1 MLKYQIVP
9 VTSFQQNCT
18 LFWCDL
24 TRQAAIIDPG
34 GEYQKII
41 QHVEANQLQV
51 SCILLTHGHLDHV
64 GAAVELAKHY
74 QVDILGPQEADLF
87 WFDELPQQ
95 GISFGFGVLE
105 AFTPTKWLNEGD
117 TIQIGNESL
126 AVFHCPGHTPG
137 HIIFYSAS
145 AKLAQVGDVL
155 FKGSIGRTDFPQ
167 GNVRDLFLSIT
178 TKLWPLGDDVTFIP
192 GHGPTSTFGT
202 ERKTNPFV
210 SDLAIATHN
219 II

>member
-9 VTSFQQNCT
+9 VTPFQQNCT

-34 GEYQKII
+34 GEHQNII
-41 QHVEANQLQV
+41 QHIEANQLQV
-51 SCILLTHGHLDHV
+51 SCVLLTHGHIDHV
-64 GAAVELAKHY
+64 GAAVKLAAHY
-74 QVDILGPQEADLF
+74 QVDILGPHEADLF
-87 WFDELPQQ
+87 WLEGLPQQ
-95 GISFGFGVLE
+95 GGAFGLDIVD
-105 AFTPTKWLNEGD
+105 AFTPTRWLTEGD

-126 AVFHCPGHTPG
+126 SVLHCPGHTPG
-137 HIIFYSAS
+137 HVVFYSAS

-167 GNVRDLFLSIT
+167 GNVHDLYLSIT

-192 GHGPTSTFGT
+192 GHGPISTFGA

-210 SDLAIATHN
+210 SDAVIAQYN
-219 II
+219 MI